1 MQDNE
6 LPKNMGKKIVDALKQ
21 QDIENM
27 ANSSD
32 DNLIDNFDENEDI
45 SLDNLD
51 DDDSKETGSFDFG
64 VNAKD
69 YQPVFSVNKENI
81 ADDPDM
87 KLSIEND
94 EDVEEI
100 ESFVEDNF
108 DVELEVIDGK
118 QPVYSFIV
126 GVE

>member
-69 YQPVFSVNKENI
+69 YQPVFQ
-81 ADDPDM
+81 
-87 KLSIEND
+87 SIKK
-94 EDVEEI
+94 I
-100 ESFVEDNF
+100 
-108 DVELEVIDGK
+108 
-118 QPVYSFIV
+118 
-126 GVE
+126 